1 VALIGNQT
9 FALSRWWA
17 SKTIELVKTDRNIFS
32 KNKLREIRRELIAG
46 TNQISGIQGWMLSA
60 QLICN
65 IKTGEYELT
74 NFARA
79 LLDNDPKLDKSASW
93 WAIHLSICFSE
104 RRDPYH
110 QFFCNLDNLSKD
122 WQLLDTLKEKIYS
135 KIESAAKDSIDKNLD
150 GILNMFKDNRPLA
163 DLGLIEISK
172 IREEGI
178 CVRLGS
184 SKLTDVCAIHA
195 LAMLRFHQ
203 LKSRSTVTF
212 SELMAIGLANF
223 LCSRPEDLRLQL
235 RRMHQSQQ
243 WQDYF
248 SFNEA
253 VNNDSLAFADSCD
266 PKKTLLL
273 LLQQGEDTW
282 L

>member
-150 GILNMFKDNRPLA
+150 AF
-163 DLGLIEISK
+163 LICSK
-172 IREEGI
+172 
-178 CVRLGS
+178 
-184 SKLTDVCAIHA
+184 TTA
-195 LAMLRFHQ
+195 
-203 LKSRSTVTF
+203 
-212 SELMAIGLANF
+212 
-223 LCSRPEDLRLQL
+223 P
-235 RRMHQSQQ
+235 
-243 WQDYF
+243 
-248 SFNEA
+248 
-253 VNNDSLAFADSCD
+253 
-266 PKKTLLL
+266 
-273 LLQQGEDTW
+273 
-282 L
+282 